1 MSADLPPTLV
11 VRTVHRHD
19 SLPLSDA
26 LSGDVTGA
34 WTHSTDGLVGVG
46 AALLLPLRNG
56 LEEAA
61 DIWRRIVGSA
71 AVDDQVCVEGSGLVG
86 FVSAAFDGEGG
97 RLVVPARILGQ
108 RDGVAF
114 ETTIESGI
122 VREAAAPTGPGAVSV
137 VDGAVDS
144 AEWRCRVADASA
156 RIRTGALA
164 KVVLARSVVATT
176 ENPIDLRWLALRLA
190 ESYPDCWTYL
200 VGPLVGA
207 TPELLVRL
215 RDGVAESRVLAG
227 TVARGEDAA
236 EDEALAEW
244 LLASAK
250 DLEEHEYAVQSVT
263 ERLAP
268 LGELQVTGPSLLT
281 LPNVRHLAT
290 DVRVAVTGRSVL
302 DLAAALHPSAAVCGT
317 PREAALALIDEIEG
331 MGRGVYAGGVGW
343 IDAAGDGEIGIAL
356 RCGVRTGERELTAYA
371 GGGIMA
377 DSIPAAELAETEAKL
392 RPVLRALQSQ
402 GPSSLRGRRGA
413 ERGSYGWWQPPP
425 R

>member
-1 MSADLPPTLV
+1 
-11 VRTVHRHD
+11 
-19 SLPLSDA
+19 LSDV

-34 WTHSTDGLVGVG
+34 WTHGADGLVGLG
-46 AALLLPLRNG
+46 AALLLPLRDG
-56 LEEAA
+56 LDEAA
-61 DIWRRIVGSA
+61 DIWRRIVRSA
-71 AVDDQVCVEGSGLVG
+71 AVDDEVRVEGSGLVG

-122 VREAAAPTGPGAVSV
+122 VREAPAPTGPGAVSV

-227 TVARGEDAA
+227 TVARDDDAD
-236 EDEALAEW
+236 EDEALAAW

-317 PREAALALIDEIEG
+317 PREAALALIGEIEG
-331 MGRGVYAGGVGW
+331 MDRGVYAGGVGW

-392 RPVLRALQSQ
+392 RPLLGALQS
-402 GPSSLRGRRGA
+402 
-413 ERGSYGWWQPPP
+413 
-425 R
+425 

>member
-1 MSADLPPTLV
+1 
-11 VRTVHRHD
+11 
-19 SLPLSDA
+19 LSDA

-34 WTHSTDGLVGVG
+34 WTHGADGLVGLG
-46 AALLLPLRNG
+46 AALILPLRDG

-61 DIWRRIVGSA
+61 DLWRRIVRSA
-71 AVDDQVCVEGSGLVG
+71 AVADEVRVEGSGLVG
-86 FVSAAFDGEGG
+86 FVSAAFNGEGG

-108 RDGVAF
+108 RDGVTF
-114 ETTIESGI
+114 ETTVESGI
-122 VREAAAPTGPGAVSV
+122 VRDVAAPTAPGAVSV
-137 VDGAVDS
+137 VDGPVDG

-176 ENPIDLRWLALRLA
+176 EDPIDLRWLALRLA

-227 TVARGEDAA
+227 TVSRDDDADQ
-236 EDEALAEW
+236 DEALAAW

-290 DVRVAVTGRSVL
+290 DVRVSVTGRSVL

-317 PREAALALIDEIEG
+317 PREAALALIGEIEG
-331 MGRGVYAGGVGW
+331 MDRGVYAGGVGW
-343 IDAAGDGEIGIAL
+343 IDAADDGEIGIAL

-392 RPVLRALQSQ
+392 RPVLRALQS
-402 GPSSLRGRRGA
+402 
-413 ERGSYGWWQPPP
+413 
-425 R
+425 

>member
-1 MSADLPPTLV
+1 
-11 VRTVHRHD
+11 
-19 SLPLSDA
+19 LSDA

-34 WTHSTDGLVGVG
+34 WTHGADGLVGLG
-46 AALLLPLRNG
+46 AALILPLRDG
-56 LEEAA
+56 LDEAA
-61 DIWRRIVGSA
+61 DLWRRIVRSA
-71 AVDDQVCVEGSGLVG
+71 AVDDEVRVEGSGLVG

-108 RDGVAF
+108 RDGVTF
-114 ETTIESGI
+114 ETTVESGI
-122 VREAAAPTGPGAVSV
+122 VRDVAAPTAPGAVSV
-137 VDGAVDS
+137 VDGPVDG

-156 RIRTGALA
+156 RIRAGALA

-176 ENPIDLRWLALRLA
+176 EDAIDLRWLALRLA

-200 VGPLVGA
+200 IGPLVGA

-227 TVARGEDAA
+227 TVSRDDDADQ
-236 EDEALAEW
+236 DEALAAW

-290 DVRVAVTGRSVL
+290 DVRVSVTGRSVL

-317 PREAALALIDEIEG
+317 PREAALALIGEIEG
-331 MGRGVYAGGVGW
+331 MDRGVYAGGVGW

-392 RPVLRALQSQ
+392 RPVLRALQS
-402 GPSSLRGRRGA
+402 
-413 ERGSYGWWQPPP
+413 
-425 R
+425 

>member
-1 MSADLPPTLV
+1 MSADPPPTLV

-34 WTHSTDGLVGVG
+34 WTHGADGLVGLG
-46 AALLLPLRNG
+46 AALILPLRDG
-56 LEEAA
+56 LDEAA

-97 RLVVPARILGQ
+97 RLVVPARILGH

-200 VGPLVGA
+200 LGPLVGA

-236 EDEALAEW
+236 EDQALAAW

-250 DLEEHEYAVQSVT
+250 DLEEHAYAVQSVT
-263 ERLAP
+263 ERLEP

-317 PREAALALIDEIEG
+317 PREAALALIGEIEG
-331 MGRGVYAGGVGW
+331 MDRGVYAGGVGW

-392 RPVLRALQSQ
+392 RPVLRALQS
-402 GPSSLRGRRGA
+402 
-413 ERGSYGWWQPPP
+413 
-425 R
+425 

>member
-1 MSADLPPTLV
+1 MSADPPPTLV

-19 SLPLSDA
+19 FLPLSDA

-34 WTHSTDGLVGVG
+34 WTYGADGLVGVG
-46 AALLLPLRNG
+46 AALILPLRDG
-56 LEEAA
+56 LDEAA
-61 DIWRRIVGSA
+61 DIWRRIVRSA
-71 AVDDQVCVEGSGLVG
+71 AVDDEVRVEGSGLIG

-122 VREAAAPTGPGAVSV
+122 VRDVACPTGPGAVTIA
-137 VDGAVDS
+137 DGPVNG

-156 RIRTGALA
+156 RIRHGDLS

-200 VGPLVGA
+200 VGSLVGA

-215 RDGVAESRVLAG
+215 GDGVAESRVLAG
-227 TVARGEDAA
+227 TVSRDEDPA
-236 EDEALAEW
+236 EDQALAEW

-250 DLEEHEYAVQSVT
+250 DLEEHAYAVQSVT
-263 ERLAP
+263 ERLEP

-317 PREAALALIDEIEG
+317 PREAALALIGEIEG
-331 MGRGVYAGGVGW
+331 MDRGVYAGGVGW

-392 RPVLRALQSQ
+392 RPVLRALQS
-402 GPSSLRGRRGA
+402 
-413 ERGSYGWWQPPP
+413 
-425 R
+425 

>member
-1 MSADLPPTLV
+1 MSADPPPTLV

-19 SLPLSDA
+19 FLPLSDA

-34 WTHSTDGLVGVG
+34 WTYGADGLVGVG

-71 AVDDQVCVEGSGLVG
+71 AVDDQVRVEGSGLVG

-114 ETTIESGI
+114 ETTIEGGI
-122 VREAAAPTGPGAVSV
+122 VREVAAPTGPGAVSV
-137 VDGAVDS
+137 VDGPVDG
-144 AEWRCRVADASA
+144 AEWRCRVADAAA
-156 RIRTGALA
+156 RIRHGDLS

-207 TPELLVRL
+207 TPEMLVRL

-227 TVARGEDAA
+227 TVSRDDDAD
-236 EDEALAEW
+236 EDEALAAW

-317 PREAALALIDEIEG
+317 PREAALALIGEIEG
-331 MGRGVYAGGVGW
+331 MDRGVYAGGVGW

-356 RCGVRTGERELTAYA
+356 RCGVRTGEHELTAYA

-392 RPVLRALQSQ
+392 RPVLRALQS
-402 GPSSLRGRRGA
+402 
-413 ERGSYGWWQPPP
+413 
-425 R
+425 

>member
-1 MSADLPPTLV
+1 MSADPPPTLV

-34 WTHSTDGLVGVG
+34 WTYGGDGLVGVG

-61 DIWRRIVGSA
+61 EIWRRIVGSA
-71 AVDDQVCVEGSGLVG
+71 AVDDQVRVEGSGLVG

-108 RDGVAF
+108 RDGAAF

-122 VREAAAPTGPGAVSV
+122 VRDVAAPTGPGAVSV
-137 VDGAVDS
+137 VDGPVDG
-144 AEWRCRVADASA
+144 AEWRCRVADAAA
-156 RIRTGALA
+156 RIRHGDLS

-227 TVARGEDAA
+227 TVSRDDDAD
-236 EDEALAEW
+236 EDEALAAW

-317 PREAALALIDEIEG
+317 PREAALAMIGEIEG
-331 MGRGVYAGGVGW
+331 MDRGVYAGGVGW

-392 RPVLRALQSQ
+392 RPVLRALQS
-402 GPSSLRGRRGA
+402 
-413 ERGSYGWWQPPP
+413 
-425 R
+425 

>member
-1 MSADLPPTLV
+1 MSADPPPTLV

-19 SLPLSDA
+19 SLPLSDS
-26 LSGDVTGA
+26 LLGDVTGA
-34 WTHSTDGLVGVG
+34 WTHGADGLVGVG
-46 AALLLPLRNG
+46 AALILPLRDG
-56 LEEAA
+56 LDEAA
-61 DIWRRIVGSA
+61 DIWRRIVRSA
-71 AVDDQVCVEGSGLVG
+71 AVDDEVRVEGSGLVG

-108 RDGVAF
+108 RDGVTF

-122 VREAAAPTGPGAVSV
+122 VREVAAPTGPGAVSV
-137 VDGAVDS
+137 VDGPVDS

-156 RIRTGALA
+156 RIRHGDLS

-200 VGPLVGA
+200 VGSLVGA

-227 TVARGEDAA
+227 TVSRDDDAE
-236 EDEALAEW
+236 EDEALAAW

-317 PREAALALIDEIEG
+317 PREAALALIGEIEG
-331 MGRGVYAGGVGW
+331 MDRGVYAGGVGW

-392 RPVLRALQSQ
+392 RPVLGALQS
-402 GPSSLRGRRGA
+402 
-413 ERGSYGWWQPPP
+413 
-425 R
+425 

>member
-1 MSADLPPTLV
+1 M
-11 VRTVHRHD
+11 
-19 SLPLSDA
+19 SDA

-34 WTHSTDGLVGVG
+34 WTYGGDGLVGVG

-71 AVDDQVCVEGSGLVG
+71 AVDDQVRVEGSGLVG

-122 VREAAAPTGPGAVSV
+122 VRDVAAPTGPGAVSV
-137 VDGAVDS
+137 VDGPVDG
-144 AEWRCRVADASA
+144 AEWRCRVADAAA
-156 RIRTGALA
+156 RIRHGDLS

-207 TPELLVRL
+207 TPEVLVRL

-236 EDEALAEW
+236 EDQALAAW

-250 DLEEHEYAVQSVT
+250 DLEEHAYAVQSVT
-263 ERLAP
+263 ERLEP

-317 PREAALALIDEIEG
+317 PRATALALIGEIEG
-331 MGRGVYAGGVGW
+331 MDRGVYAGGVGW

-392 RPVLRALQSQ
+392 RPVLRALQS
-402 GPSSLRGRRGA
+402 
-413 ERGSYGWWQPPP
+413 
-425 R
+425 

>member
-1 MSADLPPTLV
+1 
-11 VRTVHRHD
+11 
-19 SLPLSDA
+19 LSDA

-34 WTHSTDGLVGVG
+34 WTHGADGLVGVG
-46 AALLLPLRNG
+46 RALLLPLRNG

-227 TVARGEDAA
+227 TVSRDDDAD
-236 EDEALAEW
+236 EDEALAAW

-317 PREAALALIDEIEG
+317 PRATALALIGEIEG
-331 MGRGVYAGGVGW
+331 MDRGVYAGGVGW

-392 RPVLRALQSQ
+392 RPVLRALQS
-402 GPSSLRGRRGA
+402 
-413 ERGSYGWWQPPP
+413 
-425 R
+425 

>member
-1 MSADLPPTLV
+1 MSADPPPTLV

-34 WTHSTDGLVGVG
+34 WTHGADGLVGLG
-46 AALLLPLRNG
+46 SALILPLRDG
-56 LEEAA
+56 LDEAA
-61 DIWRRIVGSA
+61 DIWRRIVRSA
-71 AVDDQVCVEGSGLVG
+71 AVDDEVRVEGSGLVG

-227 TVARGEDAA
+227 TVSRDDDAD
-236 EDEALAEW
+236 EDEALAAW

-317 PREAALALIDEIEG
+317 PREAALALIGEIEG
-331 MGRGVYAGGVGW
+331 MDRGVYAGGVGW

-392 RPVLRALQSQ
+392 RPVLRALQS
-402 GPSSLRGRRGA
+402 
-413 ERGSYGWWQPPP
+413 
-425 R
+425 

>member
-1 MSADLPPTLV
+1 MSADPPPTLV

-19 SLPLSDA
+19 FLPLSDA

-34 WTHSTDGLVGVG
+34 WTYGADGLVGVG
-46 AALLLPLRNG
+46 AALILPLRDG
-56 LEEAA
+56 LDEAA
-61 DIWRRIVGSA
+61 DIWRRIVRSA
-71 AVDDQVCVEGSGLVG
+71 AVDDEVRVEGSGLIG

-122 VREAAAPTGPGAVSV
+122 VRDVACPTGPGAVTIA
-137 VDGAVDS
+137 DGPVNG

-156 RIRTGALA
+156 RIRHGDLS

-200 VGPLVGA
+200 VGSLVGA

-227 TVARGEDAA
+227 TVSRDDDAE
-236 EDEALAEW
+236 EDEALAAW

-317 PREAALALIDEIEG
+317 PREAALALIGEIEG
-331 MGRGVYAGGVGW
+331 MDRGVYAGGVGW

-392 RPVLRALQSQ
+392 RPVLRALQS
-402 GPSSLRGRRGA
+402 
-413 ERGSYGWWQPPP
+413 
-425 R
+425 

>member
-1 MSADLPPTLV
+1 MSADPPPTLV

-19 SLPLSDA
+19 SLPVSDA

-34 WTHSTDGLVGVG
+34 WTHGADGLVGVG
-46 AALLLPLRNG
+46 TALLLPLRNG

-71 AVDDQVCVEGSGLVG
+71 AVDDQVRVEGSGLVG

-236 EDEALAEW
+236 EDQALAAW

-250 DLEEHEYAVQSVT
+250 DLEEHAYAVQSVT
-263 ERLAP
+263 ERLEP

-317 PREAALALIDEIEG
+317 PRATALALIGEIEG
-331 MGRGVYAGGVGW
+331 MDRGVYAGGVGW

-392 RPVLRALQSQ
+392 RPVLRALQS
-402 GPSSLRGRRGA
+402 
-413 ERGSYGWWQPPP
+413 
-425 R
+425 

>member
-1 MSADLPPTLV
+1 MSADPPPTLV

-19 SLPLSDA
+19 SLPLSDS
-26 LSGDVTGA
+26 LLGDVTGA
-34 WTHSTDGLVGVG
+34 WTHGADGLVGVG
-46 AALLLPLRNG
+46 AALILPLRDG
-56 LEEAA
+56 LDEAA
-61 DIWRRIVGSA
+61 DIWRRIVRSA
-71 AVDDQVCVEGSGLVG
+71 AVDDEVRVEGSGLVG

-108 RDGVAF
+108 RDGVTF

-122 VREAAAPTGPGAVSV
+122 VREVAAPTGPGAVSV
-137 VDGAVDS
+137 VDGPVDS

-156 RIRTGALA
+156 RIRHGDLS

-200 VGPLVGA
+200 VGLLVGA

-227 TVARGEDAA
+227 TVSRDDDAE
-236 EDEALAEW
+236 EDEALAAW

-317 PREAALALIDEIEG
+317 PREAALALIGEIEG
-331 MGRGVYAGGVGW
+331 MDRGVYAGGVGW

-392 RPVLRALQSQ
+392 RPVLRALQS
-402 GPSSLRGRRGA
+402 
-413 ERGSYGWWQPPP
+413 
-425 R
+425 

>member
-1 MSADLPPTLV
+1 MSADPPPTLV

-19 SLPLSDA
+19 SLPLSDS
-26 LSGDVTGA
+26 LLGDVTGA
-34 WTHSTDGLVGVG
+34 WTHGADGLVGVG
-46 AALLLPLRNG
+46 AALILPLRDG
-56 LEEAA
+56 LDEAA
-61 DIWRRIVGSA
+61 DIWRRIVRSA
-71 AVDDQVCVEGSGLVG
+71 AVDDEVRVEGSGLVG

-108 RDGVAF
+108 RDGVTF

-122 VREAAAPTGPGAVSV
+122 VREVAAPTGPGAVSV
-137 VDGAVDS
+137 VDGPVDS

-156 RIRTGALA
+156 RIRHGDLS

-200 VGPLVGA
+200 VGSLVGA

-227 TVARGEDAA
+227 TVSRDDDAE
-236 EDEALAEW
+236 EDEALAAW

-317 PREAALALIDEIEG
+317 PREAALALIGEIEG
-331 MGRGVYAGGVGW
+331 MDRGVYAGGVGW

-356 RCGVRTGERELTAYA
+356 RCGVRTGERELTAYV

-392 RPVLRALQSQ
+392 RPVLRALQS
-402 GPSSLRGRRGA
+402 
-413 ERGSYGWWQPPP
+413 
-425 R
+425 

>member
-1 MSADLPPTLV
+1 MSADPPPTLV

-26 LSGDVTGA
+26 LSGNVTGA
-34 WTHSTDGLVGVG
+34 WTHGADGLVGLG
-46 AALLLPLRNG
+46 AALILPLRDG

-61 DIWRRIVGSA
+61 EIWRRIVGSA
-71 AVDDQVCVEGSGLVG
+71 AVDDEVRVEGSGLIG

-122 VREAAAPTGPGAVSV
+122 VRDVACPTGPGAVTIA
-137 VDGAVDS
+137 DGPVNG

-156 RIRTGALA
+156 RIRHGDLS

-200 VGPLVGA
+200 VGSLVGA

-227 TVARGEDAA
+227 TVSRDEDPA
-236 EDEALAEW
+236 EDQALAEW

-250 DLEEHEYAVQSVT
+250 DLEEHAYAVQSVT
-263 ERLAP
+263 ERLEP

-317 PREAALALIDEIEG
+317 PREAALALIGEIEG
-331 MGRGVYAGGVGW
+331 MDRGVYAGGVGW

-392 RPVLRALQSQ
+392 RPVLRALQS
-402 GPSSLRGRRGA
+402 
-413 ERGSYGWWQPPP
+413 
-425 R
+425 

>member
-1 MSADLPPTLV
+1 MSADPPPTLV

-34 WTHSTDGLVGVG
+34 WTHGADGLVGVG
-46 AALLLPLRNG
+46 SALLLPLRNG

-71 AVDDQVCVEGSGLVG
+71 AVDDQVRVEGSGLVG

-227 TVARGEDAA
+227 TVARDDDAA
-236 EDEALAEW
+236 EDEALAAW

-250 DLEEHEYAVQSVT
+250 DLEEHKYAVQSVT
-263 ERLAP
+263 ERLEP

-317 PREAALALIDEIEG
+317 PREAALALIGEIEG
-331 MGRGVYAGGVGW
+331 MDRGVYAGGVGW

-392 RPVLRALQSQ
+392 RPVLRALQS
-402 GPSSLRGRRGA
+402 
-413 ERGSYGWWQPPP
+413 
-425 R
+425 

>member
-1 MSADLPPTLV
+1 MSADPPPTLV

-34 WTHSTDGLVGVG
+34 WTHGADGLVGLG
-46 AALLLPLRNG
+46 AALILPLRDG
-56 LEEAA
+56 LDEAA
-61 DIWRRIVGSA
+61 DLWRRIVRSA
-71 AVDDQVCVEGSGLVG
+71 AVDDEVRVEGSGLVG
-86 FVSAAFDGEGG
+86 FVSAAFNGEGG

-108 RDGVAF
+108 RDGVTF
-114 ETTIESGI
+114 ETTVESGI
-122 VREAAAPTGPGAVSV
+122 VRDVAAPTAPRAVSV
-137 VDGAVDS
+137 VDGPVDG

-176 ENPIDLRWLALRLA
+176 EDPIDLRWLALRLA

-200 VGPLVGA
+200 IGPLVGA

-227 TVARGEDAA
+227 TVSRDDDADQ
-236 EDEALAEW
+236 DEALAAW

-290 DVRVAVTGRSVL
+290 DVRVSVTGHSVL

-317 PREAALALIDEIEG
+317 PREAALALIGEIEG
-331 MGRGVYAGGVGW
+331 MDRGVYAGGVGW

-392 RPVLRALQSQ
+392 RPVLRALQS
-402 GPSSLRGRRGA
+402 
-413 ERGSYGWWQPPP
+413 
-425 R
+425 